1 MRSANTRLQR
11 FAAWFAWRIGGY
23 GSPSL
28 YAMGLRPTL
37 QWVISG
43 ASRDAGPIE
52 PGHDRL

>member
-11 FAAWFAWRIGGY
+11 FGAWLAWRIGGY

-37 QWVISG
+37 MWVLSG
-43 ASRDAGPIE
+43 ASRDASGIV
-52 PGHDRL
+52 PGHDVP